1 MASDEWWT
9 VDDPAVFGPVAVEV
23 KVGEIPRH
31 QGDYLYAR
39 WESEQYLKPGI
50 EREES
55 LLLLDRD
62 GETIEIDA
70 GYVIQVVRPRENLA
84 GKVLLDHTWRKGA
97 MTPTRGPATPGS
109 N

>member
-39 WESEQYLKPGI
+39 WESE
-50 EREES
+50 
-55 LLLLDRD
+55 
-62 GETIEIDA
+62 
-70 GYVIQVVRPRENLA
+70 
-84 GKVLLDHTWRKGA
+84 
-97 MTPTRGPATPGS
+97 
-109 N
+109 

>member
-1 MASDEWWT
+1 
-9 VDDPAVFGPVAVEV
+9 
-23 KVGEIPRH
+23 
-31 QGDYLYAR
+31 
-39 WESEQYLKPGI
+39 
-50 EREES
+50 

-70 GYVIQVVRPRENLA
+70 GYVIQVVRPQGNLA
-84 GKVLLDHTWRKGA
+84 GKVLVDHTWRKGG

>member
-9 VDDPAVFGPVAVEV
+9 ADDPAVFGPVAVEV

-31 QGDYLYAR
+31 QGDYVYAR
-39 WESEQYLKPGI
+39 WESEQHLEPSI

-62 GETIEIDA
+62 GATIEIDP
-70 GYVIQVVRPRENLA
+70 GYVIQVVRPHGNLA
-84 GKVLLDHTWRKGA
+84 GKVLLDQTWRKGA
-97 MTPTRGPATPGS
+97 MTLTRGPATPGS
-109 N
+109 H

>member
-1 MASDEWWT
+1 MASDDWWT

-31 QGDYLYAR
+31 KGDYLYAR
-39 WESEQYLKPGI
+39 WESEPHLNPGI

-70 GYVIQVVRPRENLA
+70 GYVIQVVRPQGNLA